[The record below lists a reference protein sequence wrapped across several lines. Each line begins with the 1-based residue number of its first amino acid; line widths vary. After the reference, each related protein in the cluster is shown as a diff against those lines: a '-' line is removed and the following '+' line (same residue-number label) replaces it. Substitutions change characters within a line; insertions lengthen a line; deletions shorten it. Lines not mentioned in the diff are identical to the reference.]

1 MITAKFDYK
10 ENKLQICGHA
20 GYDELGKDI
29 VCAAVST
36 LFYTLYNQMVKF
48 NSDGLLKKFDM
59 DIDSPNTPY
68 ISCVP
73 FAKSKQR
80 IEDAYEFVLNGIS
93 LIASQYPDF
102 VKTDFSNI

>member
-1 MITAKFDYK
+1 MIIAKFDYK

-20 GYDELGKDI
+20 GYDEFGKDI

-36 LFYTLYNQMVKF
+36 LFYTLCNQMVKF
-48 NSDGLLKKFDM
+48 NRDGLLEKLDM
-59 DIDSPNTPY
+59 NIDSLSSPY

-80 IEDAYEFVLNGIS
+80 IEDAYEFILNGIG

-102 VKTDFSNI
+102 VKTDFF